1 MGQLITSRDYAK
13 ARDLA
18 EMRANAKSYDAEKQR
33 AATKAV
39 LAANPEIGELVRN
52 GKPVYYVMRNGLPVE
67 AHDPNELLK
76 GES

>member
-1 MGQLITSRDYAK
+1 MERLITSRDYAK

-18 EMRANAKSYDAEKQR
+18 EMRANAKSHDAQMQR
-33 AATKAV
+33 EAHKAV
-39 LAANPEIGELVRN
+39 LATNPEIGELVRK